1 MLEKILVKVLGLV
14 LVVLSITIVV
24 KLIMIE
30 CDEDL
35 IILANYLFII
45 TITLISSVLGV
56 AFLFAKVSKK
66 TKNEENKNNRNDE
79 VDDK

>member
-45 TITLISSVLGV
+45 TIVLISSVLGI
-56 AFLFAKVSKK
+56 AFLLAKV
-66 TKNEENKNNRNDE
+66 NKNNKDDE
-79 VDDK
+79 AEEDE

>member
-1 MLEKILVKVLGLV
+1 MLDKILVKLLGLV

-30 CDEDL
+30 YDEDL

-56 AFLFAKVSKK
+56 GFLFAKVSKK
-66 TKNEENKNNRNDE
+66 TTSEENKNNRNDE

>member
-1 MLEKILVKVLGLV
+1 MLEKILVKSLGLV

-30 CDEDL
+30 YDEDL

-45 TITLISSVLGV
+45 TIALISSVLGV
-56 AFLFAKVSKK
+56 GFLLAKVSK
-66 TKNEENKNNRNDE
+66 NNRRNL
-79 VDDK
+79 